1 MRFFLPATLVA
12 LTTLACLSSG
22 IAQEGARSPAAGAVP
37 KAAASVPN
45 GTNVAVIDIAFI
57 FKNHIRF
64 NSQMKALEAEAQEF
78 QTWMQQ
84 REREL
89 QAIKEGLKDLKQGTP
104 DFQKKEEK
112 LASEG
117 TTFQLEVRRR
127 QLDVSQREA
136 GLYYD
141 AYAELEK
148 TVALFAQRNRI
159 GIVLKYNRDTIKRDD
174 RRSVM
179 EGLARPVIYQSQL
192 DITSLI
198 LSEVNKGQVAPSG
211 PVTPTGPVGPTGPA
225 GNTAGSKTGLKK
237 G

>member
-12 LTTLACLSSG
+12 LTTLVCLSSG
-22 IAQEGARSPAAGAVP
+22 FAQEGARSPAAGAVP
-37 KAAASVPN
+37 KAAAAPPN
-45 GTNVAVIDIAFI
+45 GTNVAVLDIAFI

-64 NSQMKALEAEAQEF
+64 NSQMKALEGEAQEF

-89 QAIKEGLKDLKQGTP
+89 NAMKEGLKDLKQGTA
-104 DFQKKEEK
+104 DFQKKEEA
-112 LASEG
+112 LTSEG
-117 TTFQLEVRRR
+117 AKFQLDGRRR
-127 QLDVSQREA
+127 QLELGQKEA

-141 AYAELEK
+141 AYADLEK
-148 TVALFAQRNRI
+148 TVRLFAQRNRI
-159 GIVLKYNRDTIKRDD
+159 GIVLKYNSESIKRDD

-192 DITSLI
+192 DITNLI
-198 LSEVNKGQVAPSG
+198 LSELNKGQTAPTA
-211 PVTPTGPVGPTGPA
+211 PAGPA
-225 GNTAGSKTGLKK
+225 GSTANGKTGLKK

>member
-12 LTTLACLSSG
+12 LTTLVCLSSG
-22 IAQEGARSPAAGAVP
+22 YAQEGARPAAGAVP
-37 KAAASVPN
+37 KAAASSPN
-45 GTNVAVIDIAFI
+45 GTNVAVVDIAYI
-57 FKNHIRF
+57 FKHHIRF
-64 NSQMKALEAEAQEF
+64 NANLKALTTEAEEF
-78 QTWMQQ
+78 ETWMKG
-84 REREL
+84 REKQL
-89 QAIKEGLKDLKQGTP
+89 QAMKEGLKDLRVGTP
-104 DFQKKEEK
+104 DFQKQEEK

-127 QLDVSQREA
+127 QMDVSQREA

-192 DITSLI
+192 DITNLI
-198 LSEVNKGQVAPSG
+198 LTELNKGQVAP
-211 PVTPTGPVGPTGPA
+211 TGPA
-225 GNTAGSKTGLKK
+225 EPGTRSATKNSGIKK